1 METIIRYLKVII
13 AYRKLIFYNVLIFT
27 LSATVI
33 TLILPKKYKATA
45 RILPPSEDSE
55 FIGALASSGLSLPR
69 LSRMARAG
77 GFFRSSTP
85 SDLIGAILQSRTI
98 MERVIERCNL
108 IKVYKVRKGIEPAIK
123 TLSEATDINI
133 SEEGVVQ
140 LKVEAPKPQL
150 SADIANTYIEELDRF
165 LKESNMSRGKNMRI
179 FVEKRLADSENELKT
194 AQESLKVFQE
204 RNKVVALDEE
214 TRSVIEA
221 YARLKSELLKREI
234 ELQVI
239 KDLSTEDNPYLIQT
253 RREIKEFNQQLA
265 EIEKGKS
272 LGKGF
277 GAGFSVPFQKLP
289 EVAAEYAQKL
299 RDFKVQEEV
308 YAMLIQQFEQAKIL
322 EARDT
327 PNITILDY
335 ARVPERRSFPK
346 HRANVILAF
355 IFSLL
360 ISIIAAFIIEY
371 WRGIKQ
377 QNTQQYQDLKS
388 MGAVLKENL
397 HQIKNFITRRKKNPI
412 KSK

>member
-1 METIIRYLKVII
+1 METIIKYLKVII

-27 LSATVI
+27 LAAIII
-33 TLILPKKYKATA
+33 TLILPKKYTA
-45 RILPPSEDSE
+45 SAKILPPSEDSE

-85 SDLIGAILQSRTI
+85 SDLIGSILQSRTI
-98 MERVIERCNL
+98 AERVIERCDL
-108 IKVYKVRKGIEPAIK
+108 KKVYKVKKGIEPAIK
-123 TLSEATDINI
+123 TLAKATEIKI

-150 SADIANTYIEELDRF
+150 SADIANTYIDELDRF

-179 FVEKRLADSENELKT
+179 FVEERLADAENELRT

-204 RNKVVALDEE
+204 RNKVVSLDEE
-214 TRSVIEA
+214 TRAVIDA

-234 ELQVI
+234 ELNVI
-239 KDLSTEDNPYLIQT
+239 KDLSTEDNPYFAQT
-253 RREIKEFNQQLA
+253 RIEINEFNQRLA
-265 EIEKGKS
+265 EIEKGES
-272 LGKGF
+272 LGKGY

-289 EVAAEYAQKL
+289 EVAAEYARKL
-299 RDFKVQEEV
+299 RDFRVQEEV
-308 YAMLIQQFEQAKIL
+308 YSILIQQYEQAKIL
-322 EARDT
+322 EVRDT

-346 HRANVILAF
+346 HRVNVILAF

-360 ISIIAAFIIEY
+360 VSIIASFIIEY
-371 WRGIKQ
+371 WRGIKL
-377 QNTQQYQDLKS
+377 QNTQQYQDLKKI
-388 MGAVLKENL
+388 GEILKQHIL
-397 HQIKNFITRRKKNPI
+397 QVKNFILRSKKGQFKP
-412 KSK
+412 K